1 MVSFKLFKNKKT
13 KYCIVNNELEARLKV
28 IKTIKSCNNDLQ
40 LESVYKMIGFYYIHY
55 PNRSI
60 LDYMNKLIDRQQML
74 WQLHKKN

>member
-40 LESVYKMIGFYYIHY
+40 LESVYKMIGFYYILH